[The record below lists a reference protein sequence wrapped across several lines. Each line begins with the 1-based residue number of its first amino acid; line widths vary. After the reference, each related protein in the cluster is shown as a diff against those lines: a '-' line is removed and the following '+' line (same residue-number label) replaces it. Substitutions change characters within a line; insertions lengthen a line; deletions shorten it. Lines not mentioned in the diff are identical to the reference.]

1 MITILHNPRC
11 RKSRETLKLIEE
23 SGEEYE
29 IVEYLKNPPTKDR
42 LRELI
47 MKVNL
52 PFDYFIRKNEALF
65 KENYKGKDLSEDQ
78 WLDILVD
85 NPKLLERPI
94 VEKGEDAVIGRPPD
108 NVKQLFS

>member
-11 RKSRETLKLIEE
+11 RKSRETLKLIED
-23 SGEEYE
+23 SGEDYE
-29 IVEYLKNPPTKDR
+29 IIEYLKNPPTKDR

-47 MKVNL
+47 AKVNL

-65 KENYKGKDLSEDQ
+65 KENFKGQDLSEEQ

-94 VEKGEDAVIGRPPD
+94 VEKGDDAVIGRPPE
-108 NVKQLFS
+108 NVRQLFS

>member
-23 SGEEYE
+23 SGEDYE

-47 MKVNL
+47 TKVNL
-52 PFDYFIRKNEALF
+52 PFDYFIRRNEALF
-65 KENYKGKDLSEDQ
+65 KEKFKGKDLSEEE
-78 WLDILVD
+78 WLDVLVD

-94 VEKGEDAVIGRPPD
+94 VEKGDEAVIGRPPE
-108 NVKQLFS
+108 NVRQLFS

>member
-23 SGEEYE
+23 SGEDYE

-52 PFDYFIRKNEALF
+52 PFDYFIRKNETLF
-65 KENYKGKDLSEDQ
+65 KENYKGKDLSEEQ

-94 VEKGEDAVIGRPPD
+94 VEKGDEAVIGRPPD

>member
-23 SGEEYE
+23 SGEDYE

-94 VEKGEDAVIGRPPD
+94 VEKGDEAVIGRPPD